1 MKIPIKK
8 KTQIFV
14 NKPDYLGLSI
24 SELNK
29 IVMLCYMDKNS
40 SLVYIKIDEIYPD
53 IAKHVNL
60 DFIIQIIILINN
72 FLKEKLRK

>member
-1 MKIPIKK
+1 MKIQIKK
-8 KTQIFV
+8 KQIFV

-40 SLVYIKIDEIYPD
+40 SIVYIRIDDIYPD
-53 IAKHVNL
+53 IAKYVNL

>member
-1 MKIPIKK
+1 MKIQIKK
-8 KTQIFV
+8 KQIFV

-40 SLVYIKIDEIYPD
+40 SIVYIKIDDIYPD
-53 IAKHVNL
+53 IAKYVNL